1 MIINPEHFLVFDD
14 SYITLRFASN
24 FLRYK
29 AITYDGSTYLEPVPN
44 LPISVACTMGRS
56 NPAGTQA
63 AKLHQN

>member
-1 MIINPEHFLVFDD
+1 MISTVYNPF
-14 SYITLRFASN
+14 N
-24 FLRYK
+24 FLSYGGK
-29 AITYDGSTYLEPVPN
+29 KWTKNIIEPVPN